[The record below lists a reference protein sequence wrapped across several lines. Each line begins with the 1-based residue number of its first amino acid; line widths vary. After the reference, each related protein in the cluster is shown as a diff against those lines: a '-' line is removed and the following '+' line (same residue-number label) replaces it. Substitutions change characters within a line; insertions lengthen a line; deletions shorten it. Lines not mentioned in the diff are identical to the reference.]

1 MKRLPFCHR
10 SRPTLWNCD
19 FRFPQFLLTLSL
31 SACPQSNVT
40 ESLGWSRQ
48 HIERDRE
55 PDSPAVI
62 SIDGFTRFCYIYP
75 KFRFRVTNMENVL
88 TLNQKSQI
96 VISKKIRKS
105 LGLKPGDQ
113 LAAAVEGNKIVLR
126 LKPKSPSS
134 RLRGI
139 GKGTWGSKTKID
151 AYIEKLRDEWERA

>member
-1 MKRLPFCHR
+1 MLFAIFHR
-10 SRPTLWNCD
+10 I
-19 FRFPQFLLTLSL
+19 TLSARA
-31 SACPQSNVT
+31 SK
-40 ESLGWSRQ
+40 LGGIVRR
-48 HIERDRE
+48 IV
-55 PDSPAVI
+55 P
-62 SIDGFTRFCYIYP
+62 IDVFTQFCYVYP
-75 KFRFRVTNMENVL
+75 ESRFRVTNMENVL

-126 LKPKSPSS
+126 LKPKSPTS

-151 AYIEKLRDEWERA
+151 AYLDKLRDEWKRA